1 MSATGWSVRI
11 AKRDLVDAVGAA
23 RRRATLR
30 RKGAG
35 LEPDVLF
42 VGCDLDGEDAL
53 SIPSSDAAMDVPASG
68 AWPSP
73 ISANGPALR
82 RLAPKLTGPDVE
94 IAYVEGRLPLNG
106 TSVPAREV

>member
-1 MSATGWSVRI
+1 MRI
-11 AKRDLVDAVGAA
+11 DKRDLVEAIGAA

-30 RKGAG
+30 RKGGG

-42 VGCDLDGEDAL
+42 VGCDVDGAPGL
-53 SIPSSDAAMDVPASG
+53 SIRTADAAMDVPGVG

-82 RLAPKLTGPDVE
+82 RLAPKLAGLEIDV
-94 IAYVEGRLPLNG
+94 AYEEGRLVLNG